1 MAKSKTPAK
10 RARQAEENRMR
21 NKVYKTKLKNAQN
34 KYEAA
39 LKDNDI
45 EKAKEDL
52 LQLTSTIDKSV
63 SKGII
68 HKNKAAR
75 KKSQYTKQLQE
86 LSK

>member
-1 MAKSKTPAK
+1 MAKGKTPAK
-10 RARQAEENRMR
+10 RARQAEENRLR
-21 NKVYKTKLKNAQN
+21 NKVYKTRLKNMQN

-39 LKDNDI
+39 LNENDLD
-45 EKAKEDL
+45 KAQESL

-75 KKSQYTKQLQE
+75 KKSNYTKQFNA

>member
-1 MAKSKTPAK
+1 MAKGKTPAK
-10 RARQAEENRMR
+10 RARQAEENRLR
-21 NKVYKTKLKNAQN
+21 NKVYKTRLKNMQN
-34 KYEAA
+34 NYEAA
-39 LKDNDI
+39 LNENDM
-45 EKAKEDL
+45 EKAQESL

-75 KKSQYTKQLQE
+75 KKSTYTKQFNA